1 MDDQITVTL
10 IAVISR
16 PGFDT
21 DVQNVAEW
29 HGREDEFLTDFPLI
43 LREVAEKTELDFC
56 NAVDEALKGEE

>member
-10 IAVISR
+10 IAVVFR
-16 PGFDT
+16 PGSET
-21 DVQNVAEW
+21 DIQHVAEW
-29 HGREDEFLTDFPLI
+29 SGREEEFITDLPLI